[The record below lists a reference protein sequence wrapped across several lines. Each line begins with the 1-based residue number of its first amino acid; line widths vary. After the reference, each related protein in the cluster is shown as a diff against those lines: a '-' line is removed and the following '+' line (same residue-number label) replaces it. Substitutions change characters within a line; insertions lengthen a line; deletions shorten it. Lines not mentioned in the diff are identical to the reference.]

1 MINIDELTA
10 EIKAL
15 TRAPRDAKYASM
27 FGWHSAS
34 SELLVSWFGL
44 EGYVS
49 ALMQTHKTGG
59 RHAHKDQEAVGET
72 KPIEKE
78 VQHPAHKDQEAVG
91 ETKPIE
97 KEVVHPSQK
106 SHRRTSTK
114 TS

>member
-49 ALMQTHKTGG
+49 ALMQTHKTDGQP
-59 RHAHKDQEAVGET
+59 AQQDQAEVCET
-72 KPIEKE
+72 KPM
-78 VQHPAHKDQEAVG
+78 
-91 ETKPIE
+91 E

>member
-34 SELLVSWFGL
+34 SELLVSWVGL

-49 ALMQTHKTGG
+49 ALMQTHKTDE
-59 RHAHKDQEAVGET
+59 HPAHQDQSAVGET

-78 VQHPAHKDQEAVG
+78 VS
-91 ETKPIE
+91 
-97 KEVVHPSQK
+97 HPSHK
-106 SHRRTSTK
+106 SHRAHRQKPAS
-114 TS
+114 

>member
-1 MINIDELTA
+1 MINIEELTA

-49 ALMQTHKTGG
+49 ALMQTHKTDGQP
-59 RHAHKDQEAVGET
+59 AQQDQAE
-72 KPIEKE
+72 
-78 VQHPAHKDQEAVG
+78 VG

-106 SHRRTSTK
+106 PHRRTSTK

>member
-15 TRAPRDAKYASM
+15 TRAPREAKYASM

-49 ALMQTHKTGG
+49 ALMQTHKTDEQP
-59 RHAHKDQEAVGET
+59 AQQDQAE
-72 KPIEKE
+72 
-78 VQHPAHKDQEAVG
+78 VG

>member
-49 ALMQTHKTGG
+49 ALMQTHKTDG
-59 RHAHKDQEAVGET
+59 R
-72 KPIEKE
+72 
-78 VQHPAHKDQEAVG
+78 PAHKD
-91 ETKPIE
+91 
-97 KEVVHPSQK
+97 
-106 SHRRTSTK
+106 
-114 TS
+114 

>member
-49 ALMQTHKTGG
+49 ALMQTHKTDGQP
-59 RHAHKDQEAVGET
+59 AQQDQDE
-72 KPIEKE
+72 
-78 VQHPAHKDQEAVG
+78 VG

-114 TS
+114 TI

>member
-1 MINIDELTA
+1 MINIDELNA

-49 ALMQTHKTGG
+49 ALMQTHKTDEQP
-59 RHAHKDQEAVGET
+59 AHQDQDAVGET
-72 KPIEKE
+72 KPTEKE
-78 VQHPAHKDQEAVG
+78 VL
-91 ETKPIE
+91 
-97 KEVVHPSQK
+97 HPSQK

>member
-10 EIKAL
+10 EIKAM

-49 ALMQTHKTGG
+49 ALMQTHKTDGQP
-59 RHAHKDQEAVGET
+59 AQQDQDAVDET

-78 VQHPAHKDQEAVG
+78 VQ
-91 ETKPIE
+91 
-97 KEVVHPSQK
+97 HPSQK

-114 TS
+114 TSS

>member
-1 MINIDELTA
+1 MINIDELNA

-27 FGWHSAS
+27 FGWHSDS
-34 SELLVSWFGL
+34 SELLVSWVGL

-49 ALMQTHKTGG
+49 ALMQTHKTDGQP
-59 RHAHKDQEAVGET
+59 AQQDQDAVGET

-78 VQHPAHKDQEAVG
+78 VS
-91 ETKPIE
+91 
-97 KEVVHPSQK
+97 HPSQK

-114 TS
+114 TN